1 MAQQSIQQN
10 IHMLW
15 QKIMVIIMS
24 LSKLLMKMVMLL
36 VRTLNQ
42 EVINTTIL
50 QVQEYL
56 IAKYTI
62 LSLSHKNSK

>member
-1 MAQQSIQQN
+1 MAQQSIQPN

-50 QVQEYL
+50 QVQEDL

>member
-1 MAQQSIQQN
+1 MAQQSTQQN
-10 IHMLW
+10 IHMQW

-36 VRTLNQ
+36 VPTLNQ

-50 QVQEYL
+50 QVQEDL
-56 IAKYTI
+56 IAKYII
-62 LSLSHKNSK
+62 LSHRNSK

>member
-1 MAQQSIQQN
+1 MAQQSIQPN

-24 LSKLLMKMVMLL
+24 LSKLLMKIVMLL

-50 QVQEYL
+50 QVQEDL

>member
-1 MAQQSIQQN
+1 MAQQSTQQN
-10 IHMLW
+10 IHMQW

-50 QVQEYL
+50 QVQEDL
-56 IAKYTI
+56 IAKYIWFEI
-62 LSLSHKNSK
+62 L